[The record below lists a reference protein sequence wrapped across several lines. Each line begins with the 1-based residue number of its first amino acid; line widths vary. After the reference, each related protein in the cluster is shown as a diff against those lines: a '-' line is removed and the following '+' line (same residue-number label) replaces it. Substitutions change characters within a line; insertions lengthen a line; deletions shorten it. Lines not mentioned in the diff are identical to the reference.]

1 MERTCSMEIR
11 DNLTNT
17 NYNPRGTNPSWIV
30 IHNTANGT
38 SAEGTAYANTQYFK
52 NTYRAASAHY
62 FVDDGDTVWRCVR
75 DTDTAWHVGEAASRN
90 GCYNTNAIGIEVC
103 ETASGRFTD
112 HEIGILQ
119 ELVPML
125 MDKYGIPASRVCRH
139 HDVTGKQCPWY
150 YSDDDRWEELKE
162 QILEGD
168 MAISNEDLDR
178 IAIRVWEYLYH
189 KGQSD
194 QDNILGKGMDSN
206 RYNVLN
212 AAYTEAKKANQRIDE
227 IEKTISR

>member
-1 MERTCSMEIR
+1 
-11 DNLTNT
+11 
-17 NYNPRGTNPSWIV
+17 
-30 IHNTANGT
+30 
-38 SAEGTAYANTQYFK
+38 
-52 NTYRAASAHY
+52 
-62 FVDDGDTVWRCVR
+62 
-75 DTDTAWHVGEAASRN
+75 
-90 GCYNTNAIGIEVC
+90 
-103 ETASGRFTD
+103 
-112 HEIGILQ
+112 
-119 ELVPML
+119 
-125 MDKYGIPASRVCRH
+125 VCRH